1 MVINCPLCILY
12 FMMLSQIW
20 KRCNINT
27 CLEMSRLFQTCVT
40 PLCWVKVQRCK
51 IKSPSPDFLNL
62 TRWSDDAYTNLLF
75 NQSSYDHKMLNNTSD
90 LKYPLKMIT
99 NKEFQ
104 ATKEMVLNSTHF
116 VHGDISLY
124 SSRWRHPNPASPTHQ
139 PPPPAGLVL
148 DRPVAI
154 SPSRL

>member
-1 MVINCPLCILY
+1 MHFVVYDAVSNMEKMQHQHLSRNVFFKLASLLSGWKFNGAKSKVHLQTSSIWRDGPMMRTPTCFLINHRTT
-12 FMMLSQIW
+12 
-20 KRCNINT
+20 KN
-27 CLEMSRLFQTCVT
+27 LF
-40 PLCWVKVQRCK
+40 
-51 IKSPSPDFLNL
+51 
-62 TRWSDDAYTNLLF
+62 LL
-75 NQSSYDHKMLNNTSD
+75 MLNNTSD